1 MHGCA
6 HAAASRET
14 TRPAATGGKPENP
27 NPEREESL
35 PGGLAAPRRNTA
47 GGRRAH
53 KFPRPGRGEARKP
66 PPPACAGPAQG
77 KRGLRPWRAPRPGS
91 RRSRKR
97 KDAASRFPTSREGAG
112 GAGSGGGARRRAA
125 PSQPRICFHFRPHN
139 GEDAGRCSLA
149 SGRKSACGGRGRAE
163 RPTRRRCREAR
174 GLQVPTARAP
184 PPPRRRR
191 REPAGASRAPRP
203 RAGPRC
209 PRADTRL
216 PTRAVPPSR
225 RPAASRPTV
234 SASRHAATYA
244 RRPAVPPARP
254 PSAPRRRD
262 ECVRGV
268 ARDTGAVGRPFVSP
282 QTEGAPVGPLP
293 PAPLASPW
301 RWL

>member
-77 KRGLRPWRAPRPGS
+77 KRGLRPSRAPRPGS

-184 PPPRRRR
+184 PPPGAGWRFPG
-191 REPAGASRAPRP
+191 PAS
-203 RAGPRC
+203 
-209 PRADTRL
+209 
-216 PTRAVPPSR
+216 
-225 RPAASRPTV
+225 ASRPTV

-244 RRPAVPPARP
+244 RRPAVPPSRPRGRPVRRGAATSACVELPGTRARWAGP
-254 PSAPRRRD
+254 LCLPKQRAHLSAPSPPPLWRLH
-262 ECVRGV
+262 G
-268 ARDTGAVGRPFVSP
+268 GGFNGSGRK
-282 QTEGAPVGPLP
+282 
-293 PAPLASPW
+293 
-301 RWL
+301 